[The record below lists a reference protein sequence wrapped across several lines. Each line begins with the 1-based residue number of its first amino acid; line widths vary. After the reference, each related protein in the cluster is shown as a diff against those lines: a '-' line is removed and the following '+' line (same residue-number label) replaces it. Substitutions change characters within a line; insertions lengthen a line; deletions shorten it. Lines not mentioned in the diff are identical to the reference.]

1 MTEELEK
8 QGAGV
13 GAGQATGEG
22 AVAGQQLTA
31 ETPQPIAPAEKGKVD
46 LSQSEEFRK
55 YQAARDRREE
65 QLRQQMAE
73 TQRQMQEMQRQ
84 MAQAQLKD
92 ADPEQVAQY
101 YQSEIVRLQAETQQR
116 EAAMSERERCVA
128 QAQQLL
134 EELGIEPNTPGLDWG
149 DEPSAE
155 GLVRLATSAAKVKA
169 LQAQVVQQQQQ
180 TVVTEATQAAK
191 TEALTAAGVTKV
203 STATGTA
210 GPRDLRAEF
219 EAEKAKLV
227 HSGDVGAYAQL
238 KSKYRKQGLDV

>member
-1 MTEELEK
+1 MTEELDK

-22 AVAGQQLTA
+22 AVAGQEPTA
-31 ETPQPIAPAEKGKVD
+31 ETAKPIAPEPKVD

-101 YQSEIVRLQAETQQR
+101 YQSEIERLQADTRQR

-128 QAQQLL
+128 KAQELL
-134 EELGIEPNTPGLDWG
+134 DELGIDPSTPGLDWG
-149 DEPSAE
+149 DEPSSE

-180 TVVTEATQAAK
+180 SVVTEATQAAK
-191 TEALTAAGVTKV
+191 TEALTQAGVTKV

-219 EAEKAKLV
+219 EAEKAKLR
-227 HSGDVGAYAQL
+227 HTGDVGAYARL
-238 KSKYRKQGLDV
+238 KSQYRKQGLDV

>member
-1 MTEELEK
+1 MTEELDK

-22 AVAGQQLTA
+22 AVAGQQPTA
-31 ETPQPIAPAEKGKVD
+31 ETQQPIAPAEKVD
-46 LSQSEEFRK
+46 LSKSDEFRK

-101 YQSEIVRLQAETQQR
+101 YQSEIQRLQTETRQR
-116 EAAMSERERCVA
+116 EAAMSERERCVTKA
-128 QAQQLL
+128 QELL
-134 EELGIEPNTPGLDWG
+134 QELGIEPNTPGLDWG

-169 LQAQVVQQQQQ
+169 LQARALQQQQQ
-180 TVVTEATQAAK
+180 SVVADATQAAK
-191 TEALTAAGVTKV
+191 AEALTQAGVTKV
-203 STATGTA
+203 NTATGTA

>member
-1 MTEELEK
+1 MTEELDK

-22 AVAGQQLTA
+22 AVAGQQPTA
-31 ETPQPIAPAEKGKVD
+31 ETPQPIAPAEKVD
-46 LSQSEEFRK
+46 LSKSEEFRR

-101 YQSEIVRLQAETQQR
+101 YQSEIGRLQAETRQR
-116 EAAMSERERCVA
+116 EAAMSERERCVTKA
-128 QAQQLL
+128 QELL
-134 EELGIEPNTPGLDWG
+134 QELGIDPSTPGLDWG

-169 LQAQVVQQQQQ
+169 LQAQVLTQQQQS
-180 TVVTEATQAAK
+180 VVADATQAAK
-191 TEALTAAGVTKV
+191 TEALTQAGVTKV
-203 STATGTA
+203 STAMGTA

-219 EAEKAKLV
+219 EAEKAKLR
-227 HSGDVGAYAQL
+227 HTGDVGAYARL